1 MAGLLA
7 VPVGAAGQE
16 AARVA
21 PGMAVETYR
30 FSESGDV
37 GLESVTLVTA
47 HFAAGTVAGPVRLS
61 MRGAWARGAVALPDG
76 DAELSGLV
84 DTELRVDWDVVPDEV
99 TLTARG
105 FLPTGVAT
113 LDAEQSVVAS
123 VLSSDLLPFR
133 VSSLGT
139 GGGVFLEGAASHRFE
154 GIGAGIS
161 VGWGTSGE
169 FEPLEEEAVVYRPGS
184 QWSVRV
190 ALDGE
195 LGPAVKGS
203 LRLGFRRYGDDTMDG
218 RNLFRPG
225 NRLEGLVSVG
235 FPTVRGGSAA
245 VYGGLF
251 HRENG
256 TALLETQAD
265 APSQDLLLAG
275 AVWRVAFGGGWL
287 QPRADVRLFRS
298 EDGVGQGFQLGVG
311 SSAEVGIGSGVTL
324 VPVVI
329 ARIGNVEVRDGLSS
343 GFTGAEI
350 GVSVRFGR

>member
-1 MAGLLA
+1 
-7 VPVGAAGQE
+7 
-16 AARVA
+16 
-21 PGMAVETYR
+21 MAVETYR
-30 FSESGDV
+30 FSAAGDV
-37 GLESVTLVTA
+37 GLESVTLFTT
-47 HFAAGTVAGPVRLS
+47 HFAAGTVAGPARLS
-61 MRGAWARGAVALPDG
+61 VRGAWARGTVALPDG

-84 DTELRVDWDVVPDEV
+84 DTELRVDWDVLPDEL

-113 LDAEQSVVAS
+113 LDPEQSVVAS

-139 GGGVFLEGAASHRFE
+139 GGGVFLEGAASHRF
-154 GIGAGIS
+154 GGLGAGIS
-161 VGWGTSGE
+161 LGWGRSGE
-169 FEPLEEEAVVYRPGS
+169 LEPLEGESVVYRPGS
-184 QWSVRV
+184 QWSARV

-203 LRLGFRRYGDDTMDG
+203 VRLGFRRYGDDTMDG
-218 RNLFRPG
+218 RNLFQPG

-245 VYGGLF
+245 VYAGLF

-256 TALLETQAD
+256 TALLETLAD

-275 AVWRVAFGGGWL
+275 AVWRVALGGTWI
-287 QPRADVRLFRS
+287 QPRADARLFRS

-311 SSAEVGIGSGVTL
+311 SSAEIEVGSEVTL
-324 VPVVI
+324 VPVLI
-329 ARIGNVEVRDGLSS
+329 ARIGNVEVREGLSS
-343 GFTGAEI
+343 GFTGAEL